1 MNPMS
6 ANDKSP
12 APLAAARRWKTMR
25 ERYNRGEPAL
35 DIALSLL
42 IAGHARAEV
51 VKAVH
56 YATGFSFTSSETI
69 VDDALDPERRA
80 RKEHLRRAEQSWA
93 VRLSRTQE
101 LGSSAEHSGL
111 AFRIGPDGRG
121 VPDESVVIPDPVVA
135 EGFDKGLWYTLN
147 DRLGIL
153 LEDREREDIPSEKLD
168 RLAGELIE
176 LSGGL
181 SPDAI
186 DVLREVATLARRLAG
201 ERAAMGI
208 DL

>member
-1 MNPMS
+1 MMNPMS

-12 APLAAARRWKTMR
+12 APLASAAR
-25 ERYNRGEPAL
+25 
-35 DIALSLL
+35 
-42 IAGHARAEV
+42 
-51 VKAVH
+51 
-56 YATGFSFTSSETI
+56 
-69 VDDALDPERRA
+69 
-80 RKEHLRRAEQSWA
+80 
-93 VRLSRTQE
+93 
-101 LGSSAEHSGL
+101 LGSSDDHSGL

-153 LEDREREDIPSEKLD
+153 LDDREREDIPSEKLD
-168 RLAGELIE
+168 RLARELIE

-181 SPDAI
+181 SPNAI

-201 ERAAMGI
+201 ERAAMGV